1 MLFLHCRLAL
11 DLVQHNASVMRT
23 MRRAYGHTSICKARA
38 AQEQTLNPSGAGI
51 AQPHQAEAG
60 CRTNTLPGHS
70 KPHPCVWRH

>member
-38 AQEQTLNPSGAGI
+38 AQEQTLNPKPFWSRNCAAPSGRGRL
-51 AQPHQAEAG
+51 Q
-60 CRTNTLPGHS
+60 N
-70 KPHPCVWRH
+70 